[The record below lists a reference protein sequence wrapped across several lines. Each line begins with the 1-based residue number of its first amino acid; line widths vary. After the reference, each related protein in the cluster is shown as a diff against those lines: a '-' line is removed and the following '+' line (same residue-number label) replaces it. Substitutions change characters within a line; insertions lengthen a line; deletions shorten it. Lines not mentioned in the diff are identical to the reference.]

1 MAFGSN
7 LLNNDVESV
16 QYLGNR
22 CDLLGLDTI
31 SCGKSIGFAMDLW
44 EQGIITAKDTDGLDL
59 SWGNVD
65 SIVELVEKSLS
76 RQFNISLDCT
86 PI

>member
-16 QYLGNR
+16 QYLGHR

-44 EQGIITAKDTDGLDL
+44 EQGILTAKDTDGLDL
-59 SWGNVD
+59 
-65 SIVELVEKSLS
+65 
-76 RQFNISLDCT
+76 
-86 PI
+86 PIQCCL